1 MAILLVVSA
10 LLLDLLGCTMPL
22 AWIEGSRVFKAGVI
36 LIWFAMIATSIT
48 MGLLYSE
55 KLMGLNP
62 LLMVGLESICLIGAV
77 CPLYGFA
84 ANLAPCGAAQVNTV
98 AVITLID
105 LLVTAI
111 GYISLLLGMV
121 WLIFL

>member
-1 MAILLVVSA
+1 MAILLVILA

-22 AWIEGSRVFKAGVI
+22 AWIEGSRAFKAGVI
-36 LIWFAMIATSIT
+36 MIWFAIVATSIT

-62 LLMVGLESICLIGAV
+62 LLTVGLESICLICAL
-77 CPLYGFA
+77 CPLYGFTS
-84 ANLAPCGAAQVNTV
+84 NLAPCGAAQANTV
-98 AVITLID
+98 AILALMD

-111 GYISLLLGMV
+111 GYISLLLGTV
-121 WLIFL
+121 WLIFF

>member
-22 AWIEGSRVFKAGVI
+22 AWIEGSRAFKAGVI
-36 LIWFAMIATSIT
+36 LIWFAMVATSIT
-48 MGLLYSE
+48 MGLLYLE

-62 LLMVGLESICLIGAV
+62 LLKVGLESICLIGAV

-84 ANLAPCGAAQVNTV
+84 ANLAPRGAAQVNTV
-98 AVITLID
+98 AVITLMD

>member
-22 AWIEGSRVFKAGVI
+22 AWIEGSRAFKAGVI
-36 LIWFAMIATSIT
+36 LIWFAMVAISVT

-62 LLMVGLESICLIGAV
+62 LLKVGLESICLIGAV

-84 ANLAPCGAAQVNTV
+84 ANLAPCGTAQVNTV
-98 AVITLID
+98 AVLTLMD
-105 LLVTAI
+105 FLVTAI

>member
-22 AWIEGSRVFKAGVI
+22 AWIEGSRAFKAGVI
-36 LIWFAMIATSIT
+36 LIWFAMVATSIT

-77 CPLYGFA
+77 CPLYGLA
-84 ANLAPCGAAQVNTV
+84 ANLAPCGAAQVITV
-98 AVITLID
+98 AVITLMD

-121 WLIFL
+121 WLIFF